1 MDIID
6 IILAK
11 ALTPQGQVETYAA
24 KAQKAAQDAAAAEAS
39 AEAVVSNIESI
50 TEQTNAN
57 NEAAAQA
64 LVDVQAALE
73 ALNDV
78 DTITINDVDAEV
90 KKMRVDTNVVNGNA
104 ANTLQVI
111 TTYPDNTLNTQNIT
125 KLYKNTGNNEDGTM
139 TQKAITAMLAEKAD
153 ASTAATKEYVDTAIA
168 AIPTGSG
175 SGEGGGTTNLGDEN
189 NGKIVVVGSDGNI
202 TSGTV
207 TEEDI
212 VEALI
217 LGGGYTAQDAVGLE
231 VNYDNKSFLRTQQAV
246 GKAMGNDFDSY
257 LMYGGRRRC
266 NVADDGTINA
276 FYGENGYTEDGSNGQ
291 VMVYQPKFYYQR
303 IPIST
308 TNNKIGKVVVRDSF
322 MVSYVAQN
330 GFKLHPIFTTPTG
343 EELDYVLFSAY
354 EGGLYDSSENTY
366 VTDTASNVDFNND
379 KLSSVSGTK
388 PITGTSGLSL
398 QKAEQLANNR
408 GNGWHIYTL
417 AAESANQLL
426 EIIEFG
432 SMNGQASLG
441 KGVCNLV
448 AQSPYNQAALT
459 GATASLG
466 NASGA
471 ASTTTIETNG
481 SIYTT
486 TDDDKVSISYRGVEN
501 PWGNVWQMINGII
514 VYGNNLSNGG
524 VPYICKNFNYSY
536 NALSNNYESTEF
548 SLPNDSSWI
557 SALGYGSK
565 KYDWVLMPAV
575 CNSDAN
581 SALPIGDNGW
591 FDSNLVGIRMVVQGG
606 GWSFAESDGLFYY
619 GCDKPPT
626 DSSYRS
632 YGARLLYLPTKNEI
646 YTANIAKWQTE
657 MNIGG

>member
-6 IILAK
+6 IMLAK

-24 KAQKAAQDAAAAEAS
+24 KAQKAAQDAAAAEVS
-39 AEAVVSNIESI
+39 AEAAVSNIESI

-64 LVDVQAALE
+64 LENVQAALE
-73 ALNDV
+73 ALNGADAI
-78 DTITINDVDAEV
+78 DINDIDTEV
-90 KKMRVDTNVVNGNA
+90 NKMTVNTNTVNGNA

-125 KLYKNTGNNEDGTM
+125 KLYKSTGQNEDGAM
-139 TQKAITAMLAEKAD
+139 TQKAITDALAEKAD
-153 ASTAATKEYVDTAIA
+153 ASTAATKSYVDDAIA
-168 AIPTGSG
+168 NIPISSGNGGGSG
-175 SGEGGGTTNLGDEN
+175 TTDLGDN
-189 NGKIVVVGSDGNI
+189 NSGKIVVVGSDGNI

-212 VEALI
+212 IEALL

-231 VNYDNKSFLRTQQAV
+231 VNYDNKSFVRTQQAA
-246 GKAMGNDFDSY
+246 GKSMGTDFDSY

-266 NVADDGTINA
+266 NVADNGTINA
-276 FYGENGYTEDGSNGQ
+276 FYGDPGYTEDGSNGQ

-303 IPIST
+303 IPITT
-308 TNNKIGKVVVRDSF
+308 TNNKVGKVIVRDSF
-322 MVSYVAQN
+322 MISYVAQN
-330 GFKLHPIFTTPTG
+330 GFKVHPIFMTPSD

-354 EGGLYDSSENTY
+354 EGGLYDTSESSY
-366 VTDTASNVDFNND
+366 VSDTASNVDFNND

-408 GNGWHIYTL
+408 GDGWHIYNL
-417 AAESANQLL
+417 AAESANQML

-432 SMNGQASLG
+432 SMNGQAALG
-441 KGVCNLV
+441 KGVSNLV

-459 GATASLG
+459 GSTASLG
-466 NASGA
+466 NASGS
-471 ASTTTIETNG
+471 ASSTTIETNG
-481 SIYTT
+481 STYTET
-486 TDDDKVSISYRGVEN
+486 ENGKVSISYRGVEN
-501 PWGNVWQMINGII
+501 PWGNVWQMINGVI
-514 VYGNNLSNGG
+514 VYGNNLYNGG
-524 VPYICKNFNYSY
+524 IPHICKNFNYSY
-536 NALSNNYESTEF
+536 TALSNNYESTEF
-548 SLPNDSSWI
+548 SLPNSSSWI

-565 KYDWVLMPAV
+565 KYDWVLMPAD
-575 CNSDAN
+575 CAADAN

-606 GWSFAESDGLFYY
+606 GWSFEESDGPFYY

-632 YGARLLYLPTKNEI
+632 YGARLLYLPAKNEI
-646 YTANIAKWQTE
+646 YTANVAKWQTE